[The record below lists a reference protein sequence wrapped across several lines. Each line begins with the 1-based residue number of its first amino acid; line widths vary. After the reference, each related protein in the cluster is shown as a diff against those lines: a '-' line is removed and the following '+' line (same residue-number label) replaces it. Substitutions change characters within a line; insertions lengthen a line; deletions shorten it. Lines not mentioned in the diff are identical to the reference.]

1 MKSFIRRFWQRHE
14 YLSIGLMWAAIVLI
28 LFWEPLTS
36 GPDRV
41 IGGNDITYAYLPWQR
56 YFVESVRN
64 GSFPLWNPYVFAG
77 TPFSANPQTALF
89 YPPTW
94 LALWVGPER
103 AFGLSTALHTWIAAL
118 GMFGWMRQVGAARA
132 GALFASIAY
141 ALSGF
146 MSARIWA
153 GHYGPMLE
161 ASLLPLLLWL
171 ATRAV
176 QRRSIGWAIVAGVP
190 FGLMILAGHTPTF
203 VLLALGAG
211 IVVIFEAIRLTLG
224 AEPALSLPKGLP
236 TAPQAAS
243 VKRPFVA
250 LRAGLRPSRQG
261 NSAVKNIVAS
271 LGLFALTALFG
282 LALAAVQIL
291 PALTFVENSARLAG
305 LSAEFT
311 SRFSMPPAHLLQ
323 LVVPDF
329 FGEPAHSGYWGAPV
343 FEEYIYYVG
352 VPTLILAFLSLFAR
366 EARARFLVAFGVF
379 GLIVALGPAGG
390 VYSVLYRFVPFFDLL
405 RAPARAGMWSVLSFS
420 AAAGLCLSA
429 LRAPDGEWRRRV
441 LGKWSGRL
449 AGAIAALG
457 LAAAGVAQAQ
467 FGATPAPERHL
478 AGDIA
483 AFVLLF
489 VAASALIRLWLS
501 RPKRSALWLALL
513 TALLMI
519 DLSSYHISLVR
530 MAPSTRGEPYAAA
543 DRALGDRL
551 KDNRLIWVYADLFEL
566 NLGMD
571 FGQSNVYGYDSLITA
586 RLQALVDRAH
596 DLSTPIYDLLNVR
609 YVISQSPLSE
619 PVDPIAEAGGF
630 IFYER
635 PRAAPR
641 AWIVHAI
648 ESVPDDDAALDRVAD
663 PDFDP
668 RATAIILGDVPCEV
682 TPQVEAGSVSITR
695 YEPNRIEAKVD
706 AGAAGLLVL
715 SEIDYPGWVA
725 SIDGAPA
732 EIHRVDYALRGVCLP
747 GGSHTL
753 TMVFDPPE
761 LKAGAVVS
769 LVALGFIGAAG
780 VVIVRRRRDAD
791 RHG

>member
-1 MKSFIRRFWQRHE
+1 MNNLRYFWRRHE
-14 YLSIGLMWAAIVLI
+14 YLPIGLMWAAIVLI

-41 IGGNDITYAYLPWQR
+41 IGGNDITYAYLPWLR

-64 GSFPLWNPYVFAG
+64 GVFPLWNPYVFAG
-77 TPFSANPQTALF
+77 TPFAANPQTALF

-118 GMFGWMRQVGAARA
+118 GMFGWMRQMGAARA

-153 GHYGPMLE
+153 GHYGPVLE

-224 AEPALSLPKGLP
+224 AGLLLGAGPP

-243 VKRPFVA
+243 VRD
-250 LRAGLRPSRQG
+250 LRPSRQG

-271 LGLFALTALFG
+271 LGLFALTALVG

-429 LRAPDGEWRRRV
+429 LCAPDGEWRRRV

-449 AGAIAALG
+449 ASAIAALG

-467 FGATPAPERHL
+467 FGETSAPERHL

-519 DLSSYHISLVR
+519 DLSSYHINLVR

-571 FGQSNVYGYDSLITA
+571 FGQFNVYGYDSLITA

-609 YVISQSPLSE
+609 YVISQSPVSE
-619 PVDPIAEAGGF
+619 PVDRIAEADGF

-635 PRAAPR
+635 PQAAPR

-648 ESVPDDDAALDRVAD
+648 ESVPNDDAALDRVAD

-668 RATAIILGDVPCEV
+668 RATAIIIGDRPCEV
-682 TPQVEAGSVSITR
+682 APQVEADSVSNTR
-695 YEPNRIEAKVD
+695 YEPNRIEAQVD

-725 SIDGAPA
+725 TIDGAPA

-747 GGSHTL
+747 GGSHTV
-753 TMVFDPPE
+753 TMVFEPPE
-761 LKAGAVVS
+761 LKVSAVVS
-769 LVALGFIGAAG
+769 LATLGFIVAT
-780 VVIVRRRRDAD
+780 VVVLVRRRWDAD
-791 RHG
+791 KHG